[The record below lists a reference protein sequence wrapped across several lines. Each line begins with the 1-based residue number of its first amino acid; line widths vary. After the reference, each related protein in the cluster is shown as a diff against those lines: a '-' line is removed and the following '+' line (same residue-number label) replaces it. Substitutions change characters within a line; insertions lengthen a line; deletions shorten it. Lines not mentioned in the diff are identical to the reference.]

1 MATGAPAQPLP
12 RHTPTVSP
20 QSVMTAILVVAAAL
34 AALALVALVAGLV
47 PADRV
52 PSLAASPQLIGHALI
67 VAAAALA
74 LIGTVRDAEGYMA
87 GVWVVSTLGPWI
99 AASTAV
105 VTYIVT
111 NGEQG
116 SVEIQFAAAYNGIAA
131 ALAFIAAMA
140 FLGRQLS
147 RPQRAQPR
155 TWEGLIDRLAQLKA
169 RVNAT
174 FPAGDGGDGAVPET
188 AHDRREWAL
197 SHEARALLMTVDD
210 HVCNENNW
218 QPELRWALATGYSSV
233 QRTLHRLDEMLIE
246 AEPVAALTG
255 DALHDSLCLSG
266 STMADKDALSARLR
280 TAIQVISP
288 QAYRYFFSG
297 GGAASTGEPSE
308 ATKPSDA
315 EARGVLREVRYA
327 VNEFRDD
334 RVDGLI
340 RARNRLL
347 WVVLTVGITAYLALA
362 VGMLRG
368 VSVSAVV
375 AVSVLYL
382 VAALAGLVNRLRIES
397 GRSSAI
403 EDFGLHFARLI
414 ATPLLSGLAGVAGV
428 YLVAMTPEL
437 LTIGSSTT
445 AAAGQT
451 VTGTSSS
458 TLALASIFD
467 LATNQSALLVAA
479 VFGLVPAQLFSGLQR
494 QADRFQVDLEKSAP
508 SGESTLNNGLA

>member
-20 QSVMTAILVVAAAL
+20 QSVTAAILVVVAAL
-34 AALALVALVAGLV
+34 VVLALVALVAGLV
-47 PADRV
+47 PADRL
-52 PSLAASPQLIGHALI
+52 PNLATSPQLIGHALL
-67 VAAAALA
+67 VAAAVLA
-74 LIGTVRDAEGYMA
+74 LIGTIRDAEGYMA
-87 GVWVVSTLGPWI
+87 GVWVMSTLGPWI

-111 NGEQG
+111 DHSDG
-116 SVEIQFAAAYNGIAA
+116 SIAVRFAAAYNGIAA

-147 RPQRAQPR
+147 RPERAQPR

-169 RVNAT
+169 RIDAT
-174 FPAGDGGDGAVPET
+174 FPPDLGPDPTTIE
-188 AHDRREWAL
+188 DRHARAL
-197 SHEARALLMTVDD
+197 SREARALLTSVDD
-210 HVCNENNW
+210 HICNEDNW
-218 QPELRWALATGYSSV
+218 RPELRWALATGYSSV
-233 QRTLHRLDEMLIE
+233 QRTLHRLDEMLYE
-246 AEPVAALTG
+246 GETTAALTG
-255 DALHDSLCLSG
+255 DALHDSLSLSG
-266 STMADKDALSARLR
+266 STMSDRDALTARLR
-280 TAIQVISP
+280 AAVQVISP
-288 QAYRYFFSG
+288 HAYRYFFPV
-297 GGAASTGEPSE
+297 GGAPSAGEPADGAKPSE
-308 ATKPSDA
+308 A
-315 EARGVLREVRYA
+315 EAREVLREVRYS
-327 VNEFRDD
+327 VNQFRDD

-347 WVVLTVGITAYLALA
+347 WVVLTVGITAYLALGLA
-362 VGMLRG
+362 MLNG
-368 VSVSAVV
+368 VTVAAVV
-375 AVSVLYL
+375 TVSVLYL
-382 VAALAGLVNRLRIES
+382 IAALSGLVNRLRIES

-437 LTIGSSTT
+437 LTIANNVPPTT
-445 AAAGQT
+445 GGQT
-451 VTGTSSS
+451 TTV
-458 TLALASIFD
+458 LALDTIFD

-508 SGESTLNNGLA
+508 AGESTLNNGMA